1 MEKEDQYIALN
12 LQNVALERG
21 MEEANIETQ
30 TDLLK
35 MRELADKLKRDGRLS
50 DIKAALSND
59 DYRAALEKE
68 YHMKG
73 KTDEL

>member
-21 MEEANIETQ
+21 MEESTIETQ
-30 TDLLK
+30 TDRLK

-68 YHMKG
+68 YHMKN

>member
-30 TDLLK
+30 TDRLK

-59 DYRAALEKE
+59 DYRPALYKE
-68 YHMKG
+68 YHIKN
-73 KTDEL
+73 KTDEM

>member
-30 TDLLK
+30 TDRLK

-50 DIKAALSND
+50 DIKA
-59 DYRAALEKE
+59 
-68 YHMKG
+68 
-73 KTDEL
+73 KTDET

>member
-21 MEEANIETQ
+21 MEESNIETQ
-30 TDLLK
+30 TDRLK

-59 DYRAALEKE
+59 DYRTALYKE
-68 YHMKG
+68 YHMKN
-73 KTDEL
+73 KTDKT

>member
-21 MEEANIETQ
+21 MEESNIETQ
-30 TDLLK
+30 TDRLK
-35 MRELADKLKRDGRLS
+35 MRELTDKLKRDNRLS

-59 DYRAALEKE
+59 DYRAALYKE
-68 YHMKG
+68 YHIKN

>member
-1 MEKEDQYIALN
+1 MEKADQYIALN

-21 MEEANIETQ
+21 MEESNIETQ
-30 TDLLK
+30 TDRLK

-59 DYRAALEKE
+59 DYRTALEKE
-68 YHMKG
+68 YHMKN
-73 KTDEL
+73 KSDET

>member
-30 TDLLK
+30 TDRLK

-59 DYRAALEKE
+59 DYRAALEK
-68 YHMKG
+68 
-73 KTDEL
+73 

>member
-30 TDLLK
+30 TDRLK

-59 DYRAALEKE
+59 DYRAVLEKE
-68 YHMKG
+68 YHMKN
-73 KTDEL
+73 KSDEL

>member
-30 TDLLK
+30 TDRLK
-35 MRELADKLKRDGRLS
+35 MRELADRLKRDGRFS

-59 DYRAALEKE
+59 DYRAALEQE
-68 YHMKG
+68 YHMKN